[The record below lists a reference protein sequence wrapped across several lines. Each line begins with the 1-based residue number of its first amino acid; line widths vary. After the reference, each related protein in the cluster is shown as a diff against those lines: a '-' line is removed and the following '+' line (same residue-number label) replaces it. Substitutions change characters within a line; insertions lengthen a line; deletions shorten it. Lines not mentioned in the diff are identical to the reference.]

1 LGSLPPSMRATLN
14 SEWLPQT
21 RQVSCGLS
29 LSTSHSTHKTAFC
42 SGTAFRT
49 LAPSAEPATRK
60 PFITEPL
67 QNSRLVL
74 PTFSPLSSSMLS

>member
-1 LGSLPPSMRATLN
+1 LGSLPPSIRAMLN

-29 LSTSHSTHKTAFC
+29 LTTSHSTHKTAFC

-49 LAPSAEPATRK
+49 LAPSAEPPTRK
-60 PFITEPL
+60 LFIRT
-67 QNSRLVL
+67 S
-74 PTFSPLSSSMLS
+74 